1 MIFKLAYTLPFVET
15 ETSAQMKQEM
25 KGGGGKPGWDLV
37 SCYLREEGCIVS
49 AVMKNLGD
57 KGYKGPFIPA
67 EIWVYFNVTSN
78 FREKVGSVS
87 SLSYS
92 SGMPSK
98 CPHSQMEGCSS
109 SSFPS
114 PETKIDLF
122 IYMHSHLLF
131 VTEF

>member
-15 ETSAQMKQEM
+15 ETSAQMKREM

-57 KGYKGPFIPA
+57 KGYKGSFITA
-67 EIWVYFNVTSN
+67 EIWVYFNITSN

-92 SGMPSK
+92 SCMPSK
-98 CPHSQMEGCSS
+98 CPHSQNGGMFLQFIP
-109 SSFPS
+109 FPR
-114 PETKIDLF
+114 D
-122 IYMHSHLLF
+122 
-131 VTEF
+131 